1 METTAAIARLTGP
14 GATISSLQGDA
25 WEAWNAS
32 YAAPDRDVYRAVSL
46 ALYQQDVHQRITTL
60 FARSDE
66 QNARLDALLRGQ

>member
-1 METTAAIARLTGP
+1 METTATTARLTGP

-46 ALYQQDVHQRITTL
+46 ALYQQDMHQRISTL

-66 QNARLDALLRGQ
+66 QNARLESLMQGR